1 MDNTLKGVND
11 MFDKSQLGELIK
23 RIRIRMGMTQEEF
36 GKLIDNSTKSMVS
49 KWERGETLPNS
60 QRKVILIHLGE
71 QVGID
76 LYPNDEVEGLL
87 KYAEREFYRIYV
99 DFISKQFEPSDK
111 KFQRAVLTLNPESL
125 KEEFVQSVYPTY
137 YEQSIS
143 PANYEIIV
151 HDYIKMRIKGKIHSY
166 PSSDDVIMKQL
177 ITDIEALE
185 AKLLLYYF
193 TPDGRKYDIED
204 LSTEQ
209 YGKLHNI
216 LDFARFQLKNLSQK

>member
-11 MFDKSQLGELIK
+11 MSDKSQLGELIK

-49 KWERGETLPNS
+49 KWERGKTLPNS

-87 KYAEREFYRIYV
+87 KYTEREFYHIYGE
-99 DFISKQFEPSDK
+99 FISKQFEPSDE
-111 KFQRAVLTLNPESL
+111 KFQRAVLALNPESL

-137 YEQSIS
+137 YEQNVS
-143 PANYEIIV
+143 PADYETIV
-151 HDYIKMRIKGKIHSY
+151 LDYLKRRIKGQIYSY
-166 PSSDDVIMKQL
+166 PSSDDEIMKQL

-193 TPDGRKYDIED
+193 MPDGTKYNIEE
-204 LSTEQ
+204 LTIEKYNQ
-209 YGKLHNI
+209 LHNT
-216 LDFARFQLKNLSQK
+216 LESTRSQLKIIKKE